1 MVGAHE
7 QIRGAASPLVTASAF
22 QKLFYTWLNPTIQLG
37 SKRPLEDEDIPRVP
51 PEHSSKSCLEEFLKS
66 WKEETSLRPTAP
78 SFSRVVLKAF
88 GWNFY
93 LSLINFTLFLVVTFL
108 QPTFVERILR
118 YVHNG
123 SASLGSL
130 HSGIAFAII
139 LGALSF
145 FQTIVFNTGFYNM
158 QCFGLQIR
166 PALIGALFHKS
177 LRISNS
183 ARASHP
189 TGEILTLMS
198 VDVER
203 VWLATLLGNWL
214 WMSPVMLS
222 AAIILLYLQVG
233 YPSLIVGF
241 VLIFWGYF
249 QEIVSG
255 WVNSTR
261 TQLVKCTGRRTM
273 LTNEALQGIRVLK
286 LYAWEDPCQER
297 INDVR
302 MEEMA
307 LIRRYSMLRMMNTV
321 SHVPRSSS
329 HSVPPPGI
337 DFAIPWAC
345 GCCIHPLPLLRADRR
360 PILCPESVHRHVHPK
375 HHATADC
382 SLSDVSDSC
391 C

>member
-1 MVGAHE
+1 MAGHE
-7 QIRGAASPLVTASAF
+7 RVRATGASPLDSASALE
-22 QKLFYTWLNPTIQLG
+22 QLFYTWLNPIIQLG
-37 SKRPLEDEDIPRVP
+37 YKRPLEDEDIPQVP
-51 PEHSSKSCLEEFLKS
+51 LEHSSKHTLEEFLKY
-66 WKEETSLRPTAP
+66 WKEEVSLRPTSP
-78 SFSRVVLKAF
+78 SFWRVVLKAF
-88 GWNFY
+88 GKNFY
-93 LSLINFTLFLVVTFL
+93 LSVMNFSLFLVVTFL
-108 QPTFVERILR
+108 QPTFVQIILR
-118 YVHNG
+118 YVRDG
-123 SASLGSL
+123 SASLGDL
-130 HSGIAFAII
+130 HSGIAFALI
-139 LGALSF
+139 LGGLSF

-214 WMSPVMLS
+214 WMSPLMLS
-222 AAIILLYLQVG
+222 VAIILLYLQVG

-261 TQLVKCTGRRTM
+261 TKLVKCTGRRTM

-302 MEEMA
+302 AEEMA
-307 LIRRYSMLRMMNTV
+307 LIRHYSMLRMMNTV
-321 SHVPRSSS
+321 GP
-329 HSVPPPGI
+329 
-337 DFAIPWAC
+337 F
-345 GCCIHPLPLLRADRR
+345 PLNFL
-360 PILCPESVHRHVHPK
+360 V
-375 HHATADC
+375 
-382 SLSDVSDSC
+382 
-391 C
+391 

>member
-1 MVGAHE
+1 MARNHE
-7 QIRGAASPLVTASAF
+7 AVKNGTQSPLETASVF
-22 QKLFYTWLNPTIQLG
+22 QKIFLTWLNPTILLG
-37 SKRPLEDEDIPRVP
+37 SRRPLENEDIPSLP
-51 PEHSSKSCLEEFLKS
+51 PEHTSKETLAKFLKC
-66 WKEETSLRPTAP
+66 WDEEVARNPTSP
-78 SFSRVVLKAF
+78 SFSRVAFRAF

-93 LSLINFTLFLVVTFL
+93 LSQINFTLFLIATFL
-108 QPTFVERILR
+108 QPTFVQKILR
-118 YVHNG
+118 YVQAGN
-123 SASLGSL
+123 ASLGDI
-130 HSGIAFAII
+130 HSGIGFAII
-139 LGALSF
+139 LGGLSF

-166 PALIGALFHKS
+166 PALIAALFHKS

-183 ARASHP
+183 ARSSHP

-214 WMSPVMLS
+214 WMSPIMLTV
-222 AAIILLYLQVG
+222 AIILLYIQVG

-261 TQLVKCTGRRTM
+261 TKLVKCTGRRTM
-273 LTNEALQGIRVLK
+273 LTNEALQGIRVIK
-286 LYAWEDPCQER
+286 LYAWEEPSQER

-302 MEEMA
+302 MEEMT

-321 SHVPRSSS
+321 LPLTRCPCPLP
-329 HSVPPPGI
+329 HSLSV
-337 DFAIPWAC
+337 DSAIPWSC
-345 GCCIHPLPLLRADRR
+345 GRGLYSLRSSADTKNF
-360 PILCPESVHRHVHPK
+360 L
-375 HHATADC
+375 
-382 SLSDVSDSC
+382 
-391 C
+391 